1 MKCGILQ
8 TVSRTGL
15 LTALASMALLVVGL
29 VALFPDCASACSC
42 AYAGAPGELRY
53 SSAVFSG
60 EVVDFDEKGPFN
72 ATATLRVSEVW
83 KGPEQETV
91 EVHTRD
97 PAFCGYSFKEG
108 QEYLVYAEGG
118 PGYPADRLV
127 VKNCGRTRLLSK
139 AGADLE
145 VLGDGAAVGD
155 DSTLSDTSGGFPP
168 LGVIGMLGL
177 MVAVA
182 SLALLMRLVR
192 TG

>member
-1 MKCGILQ
+1 
-8 TVSRTGL
+8 
-15 LTALASMALLVVGL
+15 MALTRPLANVAAVALIAIGLVVL
-29 VALFPDCASACSC
+29 LPDCASACSC
-42 AYAGAPGELRY
+42 AYAGAPGELTY

-60 EVVDFDEKGPFN
+60 EVVDFDMKGPFN
-72 ATATLRVSEVW
+72 ATAILRVSEVW
-83 KGPEQETV
+83 KGPERGTL

-97 PAFCGYSFKEG
+97 PAFCGYRFKEG

-118 PGYPADRLV
+118 PGYPADRFV

-155 DSTLSDTSGGFPP
+155 DGDAVLSDTSGGSPP
-168 LGVIGMLGL
+168 LGVMGMLGG
-177 MVAVA
+177 AVA
-182 SLALLMRLVR
+182 AVSLVVLIRLVR

>member
-1 MKCGILQ
+1 M
-8 TVSRTGL
+8 T
-15 LTALASMALLVVGL
+15 LTRPLASAAAVALVALGL

-42 AYAGAPGELRY
+42 AYAGAPGELKY
-53 SSAVFSG
+53 SGAVFSG
-60 EVVDFDEKGPFN
+60 EVVDFDKKGPFN

-83 KGPEQETV
+83 KGPEQGTL

-97 PAFCGYSFKEG
+97 PAFCGYGFKEG

-139 AGADLE
+139 AGVDLE
-145 VLGDGAAVGD
+145 VLGEGAAVGD
-155 DSTLSDTSGGFPP
+155 GGGAVLSDTSGGFPP
-168 LGVIGMLGL
+168 LGVIGMVGGV
-177 MVAVA
+177 VAAV
-182 SLALLMRLVR
+182 SLVILMRLVR